1 MIALSLL
8 SLLLATAALAAPSR
22 RSDPFHGACNVPAW
36 AMTLPSSF
44 DPLPYSP
51 KFVHMG
57 VGVQNYTCNSNGT
70 FE

>member
-22 RSDPFHGACNVPAW
+22 RDATFHGACNVPANIVK
-36 AMTLPSSF
+36 LPSSL
-44 DPLPYSP
+44 DPLPSP
-51 KFVHMG
+51 PDLVLLG